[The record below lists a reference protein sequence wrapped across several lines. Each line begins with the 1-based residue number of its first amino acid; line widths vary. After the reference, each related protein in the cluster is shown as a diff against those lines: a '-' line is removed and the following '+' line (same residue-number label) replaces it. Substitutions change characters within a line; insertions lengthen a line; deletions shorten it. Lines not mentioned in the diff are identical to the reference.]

1 MYLVYG
7 LVSDG
12 HDLVEDSVDA
22 CVAHHP
28 VLDAAHLSLA
38 LLTPGVLL

>member
-22 CVAHHP
+22 CVAHHTI
-28 VLDAAHLSLA
+28 LNAANLSLA